1 MVTKESELDGSLF
14 CIDTTLFSEAW
25 ASENDSQERGA
36 LTLRKEESLKKQE
49 LIEQVE
55 KIAAPIAEAMSYE
68 IYDIEYEKEGPNWYL
83 KVFMDK
89 EGGFSI
95 NDCVAFSHALE
106 EKLEEDDPIETAY
119 ILEVSSP
126 GLDRPLKKDKDF
138 QKNLGKLVDV
148 KTYQPVGD
156 LGKAFQATLTA
167 YDEKT
172 QNVSLETEEG
182 ETVTLN
188 RKELSGIRL
197 AVVF

>member
-1 MVTKESELDGSLF
+1 M
-14 CIDTTLFSEAW
+14 
-25 ASENDSQERGA
+25 
-36 LTLRKEESLKKQE
+36 KKQE
-49 LIEQVE
+49 LIEKVE
-55 KIAAPIAEAMSYE
+55 AIAAPIAEAMSYE

-138 QKNLGKLVDV
+138 KKNLGKLVDV
-148 KTYQPVGD
+148 KTFQPVEE
-156 LGKAFQATLTA
+156 LGKAFQATLKA

-172 QNVSLETEEG
+172 QTMTLESEDGKEL
-182 ETVTLN
+182 TLN

>member
-1 MVTKESELDGSLF
+1 M
-14 CIDTTLFSEAW
+14 
-25 ASENDSQERGA
+25 
-36 LTLRKEESLKKQE
+36 KKQE
-49 LIEQVE
+49 LIDRVE
-55 KIAAPIAEAMSYE
+55 ALAQELAQGFGYE
-68 IYDIEYEKEGPNWYL
+68 IVDVDYVKEGPNWYL

-138 QKNLGKLVDV
+138 KKNLGKLVDV
-148 KTYQPVGD
+148 KTFQPVEE
-156 LGKAFQATLTA
+156 LGKAFQATLKA

-172 QNVSLETEEG
+172 QTMTLESEDGKEL
-182 ETVTLN
+182 TLN